1 MGEGRAT
8 GKTYTK
14 ADDIGGLPGRRPD
27 LTTYLQHGE
36 FARRNDDIRRKR
48 RKIVEKEKVGGQRAM
63 LFLNPPSVRRR
74 VGEKRVSTIKNA
86 LVSSRN
92 VRTRF
97 CKFKARLF
105 PAPSCVDEG
114 WIASGEVAI

>member
-1 MGEGRAT
+1 MAEGQRGEP
-8 GKTYTK
+8 YTK
-14 ADDIGGLPGRRPD
+14 TDDVGILPGRRPD

-36 FARRNDDIRRKR
+36 FARLNDDMGRKR
-48 RKIVEKEKVGGQRAM
+48 RRIEREKVGGKRAM
-63 LFLNPPSVRRR
+63 LFLNPPSVGRR
-74 VGEKRVSTIKNA
+74 VLKKGSPRQNA
-86 LVSSRN
+86 RVSSRN